1 MISFQRASIV
11 FFCSQIRARDFEK
24 PSYFLDIV
32 IDEHDFEEQFCD
44 ITTSLIELDISVQR
58 PVYFTGSIQ
67 RDKRCDYYQEI
78 HKEGQL
84 LVSFTSVLVRMY
96 VHYVLNC
103 LLELDLTLRD
113 EEILMEQVYTFAS
126 DLMYEFFN
134 TNYLFL

>member
-1 MISFQRASIV
+1 MF

-96 VHYVLNC
+96 VNYVLNC

>member
-1 MISFQRASIV
+1 MF
-11 FFCSQIRARDFEK
+11 FFCSHIRARDFEK

-32 IDEHDFEEQFCD
+32 IDEHDFEEQLCD
-44 ITTSLIELDISVQR
+44 MTTSLIELDISVQR

-67 RDKRCDYYQEI
+67 RDKRCDYYQEL

-103 LLELDLTLRD
+103 LLELDLL
-113 EEILMEQVYTFAS
+113 
-126 DLMYEFFN
+126 
-134 TNYLFL
+134 